1 MFINKDDI
9 RNHPDSIQNDYSWK
23 NQFIENEEYF
33 NLVKV
38 LTNLNPKFILA
49 GSVSLHVLG
58 LMDIDF
64 KTRKPDLDLC
74 LSAPLTEEEF
84 DVMVNLLDLEV
95 LSHNDS
101 YMIEDL
107 IFGENKILTTS
118 EILKSRVIRLHDKK
132 TGVNID
138 IFNSDYNSNYGYSR
152 YENLYPV
159 NFGVYERAKINLSK
173 SGWPMTGEDKLIP
186 HIVYVQH
193 PSVTISHKMKFAM
206 YTNYGKNKKH
216 KNDCIDILCKQYDTY
231 KERLNQLDKKKKQFI
246 SLIKLE
252 NKSIEQINNTIHDT
266 VYEFAKH

>member
-1 MFINKDDI
+1 MFTSKDDI
-9 RNHPDSIQNDYSWK
+9 RNYPDSIQNDYSWK

-58 LMDIDF
+58 LMNIDF

-84 DVMVNLLDLEV
+84 DIMVNLLELEIF
-95 LSHNDS
+95 SYNDN
-101 YMIEDL
+101 YMVEDL
-107 IFGENKILTTS
+107 VFGEVEKPTTGQV
-118 EILKSRVIRLHDKK
+118 LKSRVIRLHDKK

-138 IFNSDYNSNYGYSR
+138 IFNSDYNPNYGWNR

-159 NFGVYERAKINLSK
+159 NFGIYERAKINPNK
-173 SGWPMTGEDKLIP
+173 NGWPLVGEDKLLP
-186 HIVYVQH
+186 HVVYVQH

-216 KNDCIDILCKQYDTY
+216 KNDCIDILCKQWDTY
-231 KERLNQLDKKKKQFI
+231 KERLNQLDKKKKQFM
-246 SLIKLE
+246 SLVEME
-252 NKSIEQINNTIHDT
+252 NKSIEQINQKIHDVT
-266 VYEFAKH
+266 YEFSKR